1 MKIISDEVF
10 GPVAAIHPVE
20 SDSEALSLMNASPY
34 GLTASLWT
42 KDLEAAESLATQL
55 EVGTVFLNR
64 CDYLDPALVWTGTK
78 ASGRGY
84 ALSEKGFEAFVRL
97 KSLHFRLP

>member
-1 MKIISDEVF
+1 MKIVSDEVF
-10 GPVAAIHPVE
+10 GPVACIVPVK
-20 SDSEALSLMNASPY
+20 SDSEAVSLMNESPF

-42 KDLEAAESLATQL
+42 KDVGVADALAREL

-64 CDYLDPALVWTGTK
+64 CDYLDPSLVWTGTK

-84 ALSEKGFEAFVRL
+84 ALSDKGFEAFVRL